1 MGTVVDVD
9 VEGVA
14 FAVFVGFGFAVAFGF
29 GCFEVVVLITSAA
42 EAEEAEDLAG
52 AKSALQPL
60 NALIP
65 EDAILTHCLSRVS
78 LSGPE
83 VEEINEG
90 FSSSF
95 LFFSSCLC
103 TLY

>member
-1 MGTVVDVD
+1 MGTVVDVDVD

-42 EAEEAEDLAG
+42 EAEDLAG

-65 EDAILTHCLSRVS
+65 EDAILTVSVESHCQVLK
-78 LSGPE
+78 
-83 VEEINEG
+83 
-90 FSSSF
+90 
-95 LFFSSCLC
+95 
-103 TLY
+103 

>member
-42 EAEEAEDLAG
+42 EEAEDLAG

-65 EDAILTHCLSRVS
+65 EDAILTVSVESHCQVLKQRK
-78 LSGPE
+78 
-83 VEEINEG
+83 
-90 FSSSF
+90 
-95 LFFSSCLC
+95 
-103 TLY
+103 

>member
-1 MGTVVDVD
+1 MGTVVDVDVD

-42 EAEEAEDLAG
+42 EEEAEDLAG

-65 EDAILTHCLSRVS
+65 EDAILTVSVESHCQVLK
-78 LSGPE
+78 
-83 VEEINEG
+83 
-90 FSSSF
+90 
-95 LFFSSCLC
+95 
-103 TLY
+103 

>member
-1 MGTVVDVD
+1 MGSVVDAD
-9 VEGVA
+9 GVA

-65 EDAILTHCLSRVS
+65 EDAILTVSVESHCQVLKQRK
-78 LSGPE
+78 
-83 VEEINEG
+83 
-90 FSSSF
+90 
-95 LFFSSCLC
+95 
-103 TLY
+103 